1 MKKLIVVLVL
11 SIICLT
17 GCGKIKDSD
26 IVGSF
31 QKSFDKCKGYQLS
44 GQLEVVSND
53 DTYQYDVL
61 VDYQKDD
68 YYKVSLVNL
77 ANQFEQIILKN
88 QDGVFL
94 LTPSLNKS
102 FKFQSDWPYK
112 NSQIYL
118 LNSLVQ
124 DIKNDSKYSIQ
135 RKDDSYVIKTK
146 VDYPN
151 NHKLTYQKIVIGKD
165 YQLKQVQ
172 VYDNNDTMI
181 MKFVVKNIEY
191 SPKFQDD
198 YFELDSIIEEDE
210 EKQEEEVEKTSVIED
225 VLYPLIIPSG
235 TKLVGEEKVS
245 KDSGERV
252 IMTYEG
258 EKSFLLVEETL
269 DVFQDFTV
277 IPSMGEIIPLTNT
290 IGVITDN
297 SLSWSN
303 GNMEYYLVSDVMS
316 TEEMIDIAES
326 IVGIPSVK

>member
-11 SIICLT
+11 SILCLT

-68 YYKVSLVNL
+68 FYKVSMINI

-124 DIKNDSKYSIQ
+124 DIKNDSKYSIK

-151 NHKLTYQKIVIGKD
+151 NHKLMYQKIVIGKD

-172 VYDNNDTMI
+172 VYDNDDNLI
-181 MKFVVKNIEY
+181 MKFVIKSIEY
-191 SPKFQDD
+191 SPKFKDD

-210 EKQEEEVEKTSVIED
+210 EEQEEEVEKTSVIED

-235 TKLVGEEKVS
+235 TKLVDEEKVS

-297 SLSWSN
+297 SLSWSS